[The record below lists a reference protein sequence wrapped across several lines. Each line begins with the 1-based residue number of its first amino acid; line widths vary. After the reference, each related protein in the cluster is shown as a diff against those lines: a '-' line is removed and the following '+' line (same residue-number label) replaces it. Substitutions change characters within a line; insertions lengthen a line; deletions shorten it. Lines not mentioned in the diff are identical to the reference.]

1 MIMIKKSW
9 IIMALLIMLVFCVGS
24 VSATDDVNDTVGID
38 ENTES
43 VDTSIDAVD
52 NSDLQSYQDEDN
64 LSTRATAVNAN
75 DWSTLERICERG
87 NGPFEI
93 NLTGSIYNAD
103 SDINFLSD
111 VTIIGNE
118 NAYITGGNSNLIP
131 FINDDSSFSIIFLN
145 VHFKDMSVNNL
156 MKLKGYNKFENCTF
170 TNIVASSNT
179 NNVLWNNGDLMEITG
194 CNFTNCTTGRG
205 VVSNYD
211 SAGSNTAQMVVNNS
225 NFNGNY
231 ARSYAGAI
239 NNRGILNVNNSNFVN
254 NAANSWAGAIN
265 GVANTETYITNSK
278 FKNNVAGWNG
288 GALYTYCILEVHN
301 SIFEGNNCTTNNG
314 GGAIGA
320 YNFVSTYN
328 ITIDSCNFTN
338 NINLCKAYD
347 NLSTTSLGRGGA
359 ISVLNGGYLD
369 VHNSRF
375 VNNYARIG
383 QAIAAATYN
392 YANATGGVPHI
403 SIYNNQ
409 FINHTGNNDTVYITG
424 NDIIFTNNTF
434 VNSVQ
439 TISYSSLTN
448 QVQNVFS
455 QGEDVLGAVPEE
467 TLSGNMEVV
476 YIDSVNGDWLNDGKT
491 PETAFDQLSDG
502 FTMVKDGGTI
512 YIADGTYN
520 TGKVYPISSV
530 NANCVALGNNA
541 FIYLISTPIKND
553 ASNKTITF
561 INLNFAY
568 DTERNIAIDFGK
580 NCNFI
585 NCTFIGNFT
594 IGKSLA
600 DEPDQAGQNSNGFVF
615 TRYTTFENCV
625 FKDATGSSFITMYKC
640 ANVTF
645 NNCNFTNINVDSLIY
660 RPSFDNLYYDEANWE
675 WKVIENQSGT
685 CYFEEDGLVLN
696 NCSFLG
702 CTYNGI
708 VDSAADFYEVVEIT
722 GCNYDNAVTPGVT
735 TIDNHNY
742 INSTDILPS
751 SLTVSVGDII
761 YGNNFTIN
769 VKLDVPVT
777 DIVYVT
783 INKKE
788 YSVNVVNGS
797 GSLNVSDKLDANNYN
812 VSAVFEG
819 TSLYE
824 ESNAT
829 SNFTVSP
836 VNTGLTASDVAMV
849 YNSNAKTMTVQATNI
864 ADGSIISVKVN
875 GKTLT
880 GTVKNGKAIITIP
893 ANLAAKTYPATI
905 TFDGDANYNSATASA
920 KVVVSKATPKLTA
933 KKATFKAKKK
943 TKKYSIILKDNKN
956 KALSKVKVTLKVK
969 GKTYKATTNT
979 KGKAIFKISKLTK
992 KGTHKAKVK
1001 FAGNANFKAVS
1012 KTVKIKVKK

>member
-1 MIMIKKSW
+1 MIKKSW

-43 VDTSIDAVD
+43 VDASIDAVD
-52 NSDLQSYQDEDN
+52 NSDLQAYQSEDN
-64 LSTRATAVNAN
+64 LSTRGTPAN
-75 DWSTLERICERG
+75 DWSTLDKMCFNE
-87 NGPFEI
+87 NGPQEI
-93 NLTGSIYNAD
+93 TLTASVYNAN
-103 SDINFLSD
+103 SQITFSHD

-118 NAYITGGNSNLIP
+118 NSYITGTNSSLIP
-131 FINDDSSFSIIFLN
+131 FVNDDSSLSIIFLN

-179 NNVLWNNGDLMEITG
+179 NNVLWNNGNLMEITG

-211 SAGSNTAQMVVNNS
+211 STGSNTAQMVVNNS

-239 NNRGILNVNNSNFVN
+239 NNRGILNVYNSNFAN
-254 NAANSWAGAIN
+254 NEANSWAGAIN

-328 ITIDSCNFTN
+328 ITIDRCNFTN

-383 QAIAAATYN
+383 QAIAGATYN
-392 YANATGGVPHI
+392 YVNGSGGIPHI
-403 SIYNNQ
+403 SIYNNK

-424 NDIIFTNNTF
+424 NDVVFTNNTF
-434 VNSVQ
+434 DNSVQ
-439 TISYSSLTN
+439 TLWYGRSESNNKNILTIKSESL
-448 QVQNVFS
+448 
-455 QGEDVLGAVPEE
+455 LGSLNEE
-467 TLSGNMEVV
+467 LLAEGSEIYV
-476 YIDSVNGDWLNDGKT
+476 DPVNGNDWNSGAGST
-491 PETAFDQLSDG
+491 PENPLQTLYNG
-502 FTMVKDGGTI
+502 FVDVNDGGTV
-512 YIADGTYN
+512 YVADGVIKNKKSLMAINVDKNVTCIGLGKETYI
-520 TGKVYPISSV
+520 T
-530 NANCVALGNNA
+530 
-541 FIYLISTPIKND
+541 ISTPIKDN
-553 ASNKTITF
+553 SFKKYYTF
-561 INLNFAY
+561 INLNFVY
-568 DTERNIAIDFGK
+568 DTQYNRANDFGR

-600 DEPDQAGQNSNGFVF
+600 DEPDQAGQNNNGFVF

-625 FKDATGSSFITMYKC
+625 FKNATGSSFITMYKC

-685 CYFEEDGLVLN
+685 CYFDADGLVLN

-708 VDSAADFYEVVEIT
+708 ADSAADFYEVVEIT
-722 GCNYDNAVTPGVT
+722 GCKYDNSVTPGVIT
-735 TIDNHNY
+735 VDSHNY
-742 INSTDILPS
+742 INSTELLPS
-751 SLTVSVGDII
+751 ALTVSVADII

-849 YNSNAKTMTVQATNI
+849 YNSGAKTMTVQATNI
-864 ADGSIISVKVN
+864 AEGSIISVKVN

-893 ANLAAKTYPATI
+893 ANLAAKTYPASI
-905 TFDGDANYNSATASA
+905 SFDGDANHNSATASA

-933 KKATFKAKKK
+933 KKATFKAIKK
-943 TKKYSIILKDNKN
+943 TKKYSIVLKDNKN
-956 KALSKVKVTLKVK
+956 KALKKVKVTLKVK
-969 GKTYKATTNT
+969 GKTYKATTNA
-979 KGKAIFKISKLTK
+979 KGKATFKISKLTK